1 MSAFLH
7 SLSLGLRGFIIAAFR
22 ASPASAMRLCLDR
35 GDARVLRAGIVGL
48 PNVGKS
54 TLFNA
59 LTASYQAESANYPF
73 CTIEPNVGI
82 VKVPDARLLK
92 LQELV
97 NPQQVIPAV
106 FEFVDIAGLVRG
118 ASKGEGLGNQFLA
131 HIREVDAI
139 VHVVRCF
146 EDENITHV
154 DGRVDPVRDLET
166 IHIELAMAD
175 FASIQKRLE
184 RLQKQKKQGD
194 KRALIE
200 CDIYEKILPFIE
212 NAQAVD
218 LSLLSDEE
226 RELLPQLQ
234 LLSTKPLLYAANVK
248 EEQLQDPDANP
259 HVANLK
265 KHAAEENRPVVVI
278 SAQIE
283 AELAALDPEE
293 RQSYLET
300 LGVKDSG
307 VNNLIRAAF
316 DLLGLVTYFTA
327 GEKEVRAWPFEKGST
342 APQCAGIIHTDFERG
357 FIKAEVISYNDYVS
371 SGSEK
376 HAKEKGLMRLEGKAY
391 IMQDGDVVHFLF
403 NV

>member
-1 MSAFLH
+1 M
-7 SLSLGLRGFIIAAFR
+7 
-22 ASPASAMRLCLDR
+22 PK
-35 GDARVLRAGIVGL
+35 AGIVGL

-82 VKVPDARLLK
+82 VKVPDARLDKLK
-92 LQELV
+92 GLV
-97 NPQQVIPAV
+97 NPQQVLPAA

-118 ASKGEGLGNQFLA
+118 ASKGEGLGNQFLS
-131 HIREVDAI
+131 HIREVDAV

-154 DGRVDPVRDLET
+154 DGAVDPIRDLET

-175 FASIQKRLE
+175 QSSITKRLD

-194 KRALIE
+194 KRAQLE
-200 CDIYEKILPFIE
+200 MDIFQKILPYIDE
-212 NAQAVD
+212 VKTIDMNI
-218 LSLLSDEE
+218 LTDEE
-226 RELLPQLQ
+226 KAIMPQLQ

-248 EEQLQDPDANP
+248 EEELANP
-259 HVANLK
+259 DSNKFVAALK
-265 KHAAEENRPVVVI
+265 ERAKEEGRPVVVI

-283 AELAALDPEE
+283 AELSALEQEE
-293 RQSYLET
+293 KLSYLES

-307 VNNLIRAAF
+307 VNTLIRAAF
-316 DLLGLVTYFTA
+316 DLLGLKTYFTA
-327 GEKEVRAWPFEKGST
+327 GEKEVRAWPFEAGFT
-342 APQCAGIIHTDFERG
+342 APKCAGIIHTDFERG
-357 FIKAEVISYNDYVS
+357 FIKAEVIGYNDYVTC
-371 SGSEK
+371 GSEK
-376 HAKEKGLMRLEGKAY
+376 GAKEKGLMRLEGKEYVMA
-391 IMQDGDVVHFLF
+391 DGDVVHFRF